1 LRVIRRLGAVLS
13 GENEFTPRLGRVL
26 DLGAGSAR
34 SLRARVS
41 KAAARIGK
49 PGKGAGFSGRNIG
62 RGNGAVPQAKSGVRR
77 IARMRMRRVI
87 VKVHIA
93 RARGG
98 GGARAFG
105 EHVRY
110 VQRDGVE
117 RDGSGG
123 QIYGREGEEI
133 DGRSFTERSG
143 DDRHQFRLTLSAED
157 ANALGD
163 LKPTTRALMAQM
175 ERDLGTPLDWIAVDH
190 HNTGHS
196 HTHIIIRGKDHLGKD
211 LVIARN
217 YLTGGIRGR
226 ASQIVTNELGP
237 RRDLEIAQAQQAE
250 VSKDRFT
257 GLDRELTDM
266 AVSSALEIEPAAGA
280 ADRFRRSLHLRR
292 LKHLEALHLA
302 TREGKGRWRLKE
314 GWDRALKA
322 MGRRGDIVRGLA
334 AGLAPGETARGMRLF
349 EERPMDAR
357 SLTGVVIS
365 QGPDDEL
372 RDKRFLLVEDVEGKS
387 WAVSARGIEP
397 GGLPPRGAVIEVSAA
412 PKQVRASDRVILDI
426 AARNGGYYSDGLH
439 AEADPSASRNFREAH
454 KRRLEALR
462 RAGLVTRQADGVWEI
477 SEDHLQRA
485 AEFEASRGGG
495 VKIQVRS
502 WMALETQI
510 EARAETWL
518 DSAKL
523 LKNAPPNG
531 RIGKAR
537 LARLLFLQREGLE
550 MEAGAL
556 SKEARRQARMNELL
570 RASQTE
576 ARKSGREQFALIS
589 GETFEGQ
596 FERTLDLAQGR
607 MAIIGKEKT
616 FALVPWRP
624 ALERHRGASLVVEQR
639 ARGFSWS
646 FPGSRQRGV
655 GR

>member
-1 LRVIRRLGAVLS
+1 
-13 GENEFTPRLGRVL
+13 
-26 DLGAGSAR
+26 
-34 SLRARVS
+34 
-41 KAAARIGK
+41 
-49 PGKGAGFSGRNIG
+49 
-62 RGNGAVPQAKSGVRR
+62 
-77 IARMRMRRVI
+77 
-87 VKVHIA
+87 
-93 RARGG
+93 
-98 GGARAFG
+98 
-105 EHVRY
+105 
-110 VQRDGVE
+110 
-117 RDGSGG
+117 
-123 QIYGREGEEI
+123 
-133 DGRSFTERSG
+133 
-143 DDRHQFRLTLSAED
+143 
-157 ANALGD
+157 
-163 LKPTTRALMAQM
+163 M

-196 HTHIIIRGKDHLGKD
+196 HTHIVIRGKDHLGKD
-211 LVIARN
+211 LIIARN

-250 VSKDRFT
+250 VTKDRFT

-266 AVSSALEIEPAAGA
+266 AVSRKLEIEPAASA
-280 ADRFRRSLHLRR
+280 ADRFRRSLHLQR

-302 TREGKGRWRLKE
+302 TCEGKGRWRLKE

-334 AGLAPGETARGMRLF
+334 AGLAAGDTTRGMRLF
-349 EERPMDAR
+349 EERPMDAKP
-357 SLTGVVIS
+357 LTGVVIS

-372 RDKRFLLVEDVEGKS
+372 RDTRFLLVEDVEGKR

-397 GGLPPRGAVIEVSAA
+397 GGLPPRGAVIEVSSA
-412 PKQVRASDRVILDI
+412 PQRARASDRVIADI

-518 DSAKL
+518 DSTKAFDNKRTD
-523 LKNAPPNG
+523 G
-531 RIGKAR
+531 RIRKAR
-537 LARLLFLQREGLE
+537 AARLIFLHREGFA
-550 MEAGAL
+550 MKDGAF
-556 SKEARRQARMNELL
+556 SKEARLQLGRDELR
-570 RASQTE
+570 RAGQTE
-576 ARKSGREQFALIS
+576 ARKSGREQLTLAS
-589 GETFEGQ
+589 GETFEGK
-596 FERTLDLAQGR
+596 FERTIDLAQGR
-607 MAIIGKEKT
+607 MAIIGKQKA
-616 FALVPWRP
+616 FAMVPWRP
-624 ALERHRGASLVVEQR
+624 ALERHRGASLVIKQR
-639 ARGFSWS
+639 SKGLSWS
-646 FPGSRQRGV
+646 FPSGRHRGL

>member
-1 LRVIRRLGAVLS
+1 MS
-13 GENEFTPRLGRVL
+13 GENEFTPRLGRVR
-26 DLGAGSAR
+26 DLGAGSAK

-49 PGKGAGFSGRNIG
+49 SGKGARFSGRNIG
-62 RGNGAVPQAKSGVRR
+62 RGNGAVPQAKRGVRR

-93 RARGG
+93 RARRG

-123 QIYGREGEEI
+123 QIYGREGQEI
-133 DGRSFTERSG
+133 DGRSFVERSG

-157 ANALGD
+157 ANTLGD
-163 LKPTTRALMAQM
+163 LKSTTRALMAQM
-175 ERDLGTPLDWIAVDH
+175 EHDLGTPLDWVAVDH

-211 LVIARN
+211 LIIARN

-226 ASQIVTNELGP
+226 AQQIVTNELGP

-250 VSKDRFT
+250 VTKDRFT
-257 GLDRELTDM
+257 GLDRELGDM
-266 AVSSALEIEPAAGA
+266 AASSRFEIEPAAGA
-280 ADRFRRSLHLRR
+280 ADRFRRSLHLQR

-334 AGLAPGETARGMRLF
+334 AGLAAGETARGMRLF
-349 EERPMDAR
+349 EERPLDAR
-357 SLTGVVIS
+357 PLTGVVTS

-372 RDKRFLLVEDVEGKS
+372 RDTRFLLVEDVEGTR

-412 PKQVRASDRVILDI
+412 PRQARASDRVIADI
-426 AARNGGYYSDGLH
+426 AARSGGRYSEGLH
-439 AEADPSASRNFREAH
+439 AAADPSASRNFREAH

-462 RAGLVTRQADGVWEI
+462 RAGRVTRQANGVWEI
-477 SEDHLQRA
+477 GEDYLQRA
-485 AEFEASRGGG
+485 AEFEASRGDG

-502 WMALETQI
+502 WMALEAQI
-510 EARAETWL
+510 EAHADTWL
-518 DSAKL
+518 DSSMVLA
-523 LKNAPPNG
+523 NEPTSG

-537 LARLLFLQREGLE
+537 AARQVFLGRKGFEMEDGALTQNARDKLRMEELRSAGQRESKRSGRVE
-550 MEAGAL
+550 IAL
-556 SKEARRQARMNELL
+556 S
-570 RASQTE
+570 
-576 ARKSGREQFALIS
+576 S
-589 GETFEGQ
+589 GETFEGT
-596 FERTLDLAQGR
+596 FERTVDLAQGR
-607 MAIIGKEKT
+607 LVIIGKERA
-616 FALVPWRP
+616 FALLPWRP
-624 ALERHRGASLVVEQR
+624 DLE
-639 ARGFSWS
+639 
-646 FPGSRQRGV
+646 RQRGRSMV
-655 GR
+655 IMARERGISWTLPSGRNRGLGR

>member
-1 LRVIRRLGAVLS
+1 MS
-13 GENEFTPRLGRVL
+13 GENEFTPRLGRVR
-26 DLGAGSAR
+26 DVGAGSAR

-49 PGKGAGFSGRNIG
+49 PGKGARFSGRNIG

-133 DGRSFTERSG
+133 DGRRFVERSG
-143 DDRHQFRLTLSAED
+143 DDRHQFRLTLSTED

-175 ERDLGTPLDWIAVDH
+175 ERDLGTPLDWVAVDH

-196 HTHIIIRGKDHLGKD
+196 HTHIVIRGKDHLGKD
-211 LVIARN
+211 LVIARK

-250 VSKDRFT
+250 VTKDRFT
-257 GLDRELTDM
+257 GLDRELADM
-266 AVSSALEIEPAAGA
+266 AAASKLEIQPAAGA
-280 ADRFRRSLHLRR
+280 ADRFRRSLLLQR

-302 TREGKGRWRLKE
+302 RREGKGRWQLNE

-334 AGLAPGETARGMRLF
+334 AGLAAGETARGMRLF
-349 EERPMDAR
+349 EERPLDAK
-357 SLTGVVIS
+357 SLTGVVLS

-372 RDKRFLLVEDVEGKS
+372 RDKRFLLVEDVEGTR

-397 GGLPPRGAVIEVSAA
+397 GALPPRGAVIEVSAA
-412 PKQVRASDRVILDI
+412 PKQARASDRVIADI

-462 RAGLVTRQADGVWEI
+462 RAGLVERRADGVWEI
-477 SEDHLQRA
+477 GEDHLQQA

-495 VKIQVRS
+495 VKIHVRS

-518 DSAKL
+518 DRVQGL
-523 LKNAPPNG
+523 DVEPVDG
-531 RIGKAR
+531 RIGRARAAR
-537 LARLLFLQREGLE
+537 LIFLHREGFE
-550 MEAGAL
+550 MEDGAL
-556 SKEARRQARMNELL
+556 SNEARLQLGKDEL
-570 RASQTE
+570 RHAGQTE
-576 ARKSGREQFALIS
+576 ARKSGREQFALAS
-589 GETFEGQ
+589 GETFEGK
-596 FERTLDLAQGR
+596 FERTVDLAQGR
-607 MAIIGKEKT
+607 MAIIGKDKA
-616 FALVPWRP
+616 FAMVAWRP
-624 ALERHRGASLVVEQR
+624 ALERHRGASLVIEQR
-639 ARGFSWS
+639 VKELSWS
-646 FPGSRQRGV
+646 FPGARQRGI

>member
-1 LRVIRRLGAVLS
+1 MS
-13 GENEFTPRLGRVL
+13 GENEFTPRLGRVR
-26 DLGAGSAR
+26 DVGAGSAR

-49 PGKGAGFSGRNIG
+49 PGKRARFSGRNIG

-77 IARMRMRRVI
+77 IAQIRMRRVI

-93 RARGG
+93 RATRGG
-98 GGARAFG
+98 GTRAFG

-133 DGRSFTERSG
+133 DGRSFVERSG
-143 DDRHQFRLTLSAED
+143 DDRHQFRLTLSTED

-175 ERDLGTPLDWIAVDH
+175 EHDLGTPLDWVAVDH

-211 LVIARN
+211 LIIARN

-226 ASQIVTNELGP
+226 AQQIVTNELGP
-237 RRDLEIAQAQQAE
+237 RRDLEIAQTRQAE
-250 VSKDRFT
+250 ASKDRFT
-257 GLDRELTDM
+257 GLDRDLADM
-266 AVSSALEIEPAAGA
+266 AVRDKLEIEPAAGA
-280 ADRFRRSLHLRR
+280 ADRFRRSLHLQR

-314 GWDRALKA
+314 GWEGALKA

-334 AGLAPGETARGMRLF
+334 AGLAAGETARGMRLF
-349 EERPMDAR
+349 EERPLDAR
-357 SLTGVVIS
+357 PLTGVVIS

-372 RDKRFLLVEDVEGKS
+372 RDTRFLLVEDVVGTR
-387 WAVSARGIEP
+387 WAVSARGVEP
-397 GGLPPRGAVIEVSAA
+397 GGLPPRGSVIEVSAA
-412 PKQVRASDRVILDI
+412 PKQARASDRVIADI
-426 AARNGGYYSDGLH
+426 AARNRGYYSEGLH
-439 AEADPSASRNFREAH
+439 VAADPYASRNFREAH

-462 RAGLVTRQADGVWEI
+462 RAGVVTRQANGAWEVG
-477 SEDHLQRA
+477 EDYLQRA

-510 EARAETWL
+510 AARAETWL
-518 DSAKL
+518 DSSKAL
-523 LKNAPPNG
+523 EDEPASG

-537 LARLLFLQREGLE
+537 AARLVFLKRQGFELDD
-550 MEAGAL
+550 GAL
-556 SKEARRQARMNELL
+556 MQNARRKLRLEELQHAGQNEARR
-570 RASQTE
+570 
-576 ARKSGREQFALIS
+576 SGRERVTLAS
-589 GETFEGQ
+589 GETFEGR
-596 FERTLDLAQGR
+596 FERTVDLAQGR
-607 MAIIGKEKT
+607 MAIIGKEKA
-616 FALVPWRP
+616 FAFVPWRP
-624 ALERHRGASLVVEQR
+624 ALERHRGASLVIEQR
-639 ARGFSWS
+639 AKGLSWS